1 MDQNKCVSEGKSK
14 AVWPTSPHNA
24 MRDKKPCSKAL
35 DLFQIDED
43 GIARWVPIFFAKL
56 NAENLA
62 NLEPLIWGGEFKTL
76 GDSCH
81 FQLTDESWAV

>member
-81 FQLTDESWAV
+81 FQLTDAAWAC